1 MGRLQ
6 MFGVEQWPEF
16 DDFAERAIE
25 EIEADSPPFSQVE
38 VLVKP
43 HDHGV
48 FLARIY
54 VWSRGA
60 NLAVLEIGTTPY
72 TALEAAQRAIAKKL
86 ESQIE
91 EVTGEWVSLI

>member
-6 MFGVEQWPEF
+6 LYGVDQWPEF
-16 DDFAERAIE
+16 DDFAERVVE
-25 EIEADSPPFSQVE
+25 EIESDSPPFSQID

-43 HDHGV
+43 HDQGV

-60 NLAVLEIGTTPY
+60 NIAVLEIGNTPY
-72 TALEAAQRAIAKKL
+72 TALEEAQRSIAKKF
-86 ESQIE
+86 ESYTE
-91 EVTGEWVSLI
+91 ELAGDWVSLT